1 MERGAI
7 LTVSGGSIAAG
18 VLVDLLRAARRSFPA
33 LSATAARCSQA
44 APGACLRSPA
54 APLSLASTANIPS
67 PTAGAGSVALLG
79 SYMAS
84 LFTSVEG
91 AVATT
96 TTDTAQ
102 SQAVL
107 ADPHTG

>member
-1 MERGAI
+1 
-7 LTVSGGSIAAG
+7 
-18 VLVDLLRAARRSFPA
+18 
-33 LSATAARCSQA
+33 
-44 APGACLRSPA
+44 
-54 APLSLASTANIPS
+54 LSLASTANIPS

-91 AVATT
+91 AVATN

-107 ADPHTG
+107 AHPHTG